1 MAQRFDDWEGEYL
14 AHFRTKGSKNGV
26 RRFQTES
33 GAWTPLGL
41 KERREREGWGE
52 GNRKAAK
59 YDRKYKKYAEKMN
72 NARNDDEAAKYGK
85 KASLYVAKRNTANG
99 IISKKEY
106 REIRA
111 EDRREERQ
119 ERREEK
125 EYKRREAQERMAA
138 YKEEQRKKNPKTMT
152 DEELKAAIERKK
164 METEYKELNRS
175 PLLKA
180 GEKLVSGY
188 MNYRVKKEEAAVAKK
203 RMELDLKRIDA
214 DVVKSKE
221 RTKQTIQESKKA
233 EAEAAKM
240 KADVEGG
247 LKYSR
252 KADFQKAKTDYRNTT
267 FRGNIARAIGARM
280 NSGTKEKYTKIR
292 AAEGQ
297 VAADRILKA
306 PKDKA
311 AKAAAAQAEKQRRAQ
326 EREAEKERRRKERLM
341 RQYGYGIG
349 GKLN

>member
-52 GNRKAAK
+52 DRKAARAE
-59 YDRKYKKYAEKMN
+59 RKVARAEK
-72 NARNDDEAAKYGK
+72 RAANS
-85 KASLYVAKRNTANG
+85 AA
-99 IISKKEY
+99 
-106 REIRA
+106 
-111 EDRREERQ
+111 RRERI
-119 ERREEK
+119 
-125 EYKRREAQERMAA
+125 AA

-203 RMELDLKRIDA
+203 KIELDLKRIDA

>member
-14 AHFRTKGSKNGV
+14 AHSRTKGSKNGV
-26 RRFQTES
+26 RRFQTKS

-52 GNRKAAK
+52 GRKAARAE
-59 YDRKYKKYAEKMN
+59 RKAARAEKRAVN
-72 NARNDDEAAKYGK
+72 SAAR
-85 KASLYVAKRNTANG
+85 R
-99 IISKKEY
+99 
-106 REIRA
+106 
-111 EDRREERQ
+111 
-119 ERREEK
+119 
-125 EYKRREAQERMAA
+125 ERMAA

-188 MNYRVKKEEAAVAKK
+188 MNYRVKKEEAEVAKK
-203 RMELDLKRIDA
+203 RMELDLKRINA

-233 EAEAAKM
+233 EAEAEKM

>member
-33 GAWTPLGL
+33 GEWTPLGL

-52 GNRKAAK
+52 GRKAERAERKAA
-59 YDRKYKKYAEKMN
+59 RAEKRAAN
-72 NARNDDEAAKYGK
+72 SAAR
-85 KASLYVAKRNTANG
+85 R
-99 IISKKEY
+99 
-106 REIRA
+106 
-111 EDRREERQ
+111 
-119 ERREEK
+119 
-125 EYKRREAQERMAA
+125 ERMAA

-180 GEKLVSGY
+180 GEKLVNSY
-188 MNYRVKKEEAAVAKK
+188 MNYRVKKEEAEVAKK

-214 DVVKSKE
+214 DVIKSKE

-233 EAEAAKM
+233 EAEAEKM

-252 KADFQKAKTDYRNTT
+252 KADLKKAKTDYRNTT
-267 FRGNIARAIGARM
+267 LRGNIARAIGARM
-280 NSGTKEKYTKIR
+280 NSGTKEKYNKIR

-326 EREAEKERRRKERLM
+326 EREAEKERRRRERLM

>member
-33 GAWTPLGL
+33 GEWTPLGL

-52 GNRKAAK
+52 DRKAARAE
-59 YDRKYKKYAEKMN
+59 RKVARAEK
-72 NARNDDEAAKYGK
+72 RAANS
-85 KASLYVAKRNTANG
+85 AA
-99 IISKKEY
+99 
-106 REIRA
+106 
-111 EDRREERQ
+111 RRERI
-119 ERREEK
+119 
-125 EYKRREAQERMAA
+125 AA

-203 RMELDLKRIDA
+203 KIELDLKRIDA

>member
-33 GAWTPLGL
+33 GEWTPLGL

-52 GNRKAAK
+52 SRKAARAE
-59 YDRKYKKYAEKMN
+59 RKAARAEKRAAN
-72 NARNDDEAAKYGK
+72 SAAR
-85 KASLYVAKRNTANG
+85 R
-99 IISKKEY
+99 
-106 REIRA
+106 
-111 EDRREERQ
+111 
-119 ERREEK
+119 
-125 EYKRREAQERMAA
+125 ERMAA

-180 GEKLVSGY
+180 GEKLVNGY

-326 EREAEKERRRKERLM
+326 EREAEKERRRRERLM

>member
-41 KERREREGWGE
+41 KERRDREGWGE
-52 GNRKAAK
+52 QRRAAKAERKA
-59 YDRKYKKYAEKMN
+59 
-72 NARNDDEAAKYGK
+72 
-85 KASLYVAKRNTANG
+85 V
-99 IISKKEY
+99 
-106 REIRA
+106 
-111 EDRREERQ
+111 RQ
-119 ERREEK
+119 E
-125 EYKRREAQERMAA
+125 KRAANAAARKERMAA

-180 GEKLVSGY
+180 GEKLVSSY
-188 MNYRVKKEEAAVAKK
+188 MNYRVKKEEAEVAKK
-203 RMELDLKRIDA
+203 RMELDLKRINA

-233 EAEAAKM
+233 EAEAEKM

-252 KADFQKAKTDYRNTT
+252 KADLKKAKTDYRNTT

-326 EREAEKERRRKERLM
+326 EREAEKERRRRERLM

>member
-33 GAWTPLGL
+33 GEWTPLGL

-52 GNRKAAK
+52 DRKAARAE
-59 YDRKYKKYAEKMN
+59 RKAARAEK
-72 NARNDDEAAKYGK
+72 RAANS
-85 KASLYVAKRNTANG
+85 AA
-99 IISKKEY
+99 
-106 REIRA
+106 
-111 EDRREERQ
+111 RRERI
-119 ERREEK
+119 
-125 EYKRREAQERMAA
+125 AA

-221 RTKQTIQESKKA
+221 LTKQTIQESKKA

>member
-33 GAWTPLGL
+33 GEWTPLGL

-52 GNRKAAK
+52 DRKAARAE
-59 YDRKYKKYAEKMN
+59 RKAARAEK
-72 NARNDDEAAKYGK
+72 RAANS
-85 KASLYVAKRNTANG
+85 AA
-99 IISKKEY
+99 
-106 REIRA
+106 
-111 EDRREERQ
+111 RRERI
-119 ERREEK
+119 
-125 EYKRREAQERMAA
+125 AA

-175 PLLKA
+175 SLLKA

-188 MNYRVKKEEAAVAKK
+188 MNYRVKKEEAEVAKK
-203 RMELDLKRIDA
+203 RMELDLKRINA

-233 EAEAAKM
+233 KAEAEKM

-252 KADFQKAKTDYRNTT
+252 KADFRKAKTDYRNTT

-306 PKDKA
+306 SKDKA

-326 EREAEKERRRKERLM
+326 EREAEKERRRRERLM